1 MQEERSFKMNKNIL
15 KFVKIFQ
22 YVLSTFIL
30 FISSNSLL
38 ANENA
43 NFKQVEAT
51 GRAVLIAGDL
61 ETSRKR
67 ALEDAL
73 YIAAL
78 KGGADINGFSAITS
92 NTVINDQSIVKATN
106 RVLDFKILSEN
117 QSKEFL
123 SIKISAVVGGKL
135 SKKNCKNRPIN
146 ITLFRGSYNVESSV
160 PSKLARYTPIWYGQ
174 VYDVISK
181 LPNIKAINHKNKS
194 LKQIIKSNVNSS
206 FDYNALTNGLPIIQA
221 GDYSLV
227 PELLLTENNKQNS
240 FSNYLLRVSFKIFK
254 GPEIKLITTKTF
266 DLPIEYQY
274 KSKFQF
280 INNISTSDIQLV
292 DQNVHHHMLLAA
304 TKFLQDLNCR
314 PLEGKLTVNE
324 GSLVVDLGRKQG
336 LKQKQIGLVKGINI
350 QNSML
355 NNSSVIVHTNKIY
368 DNYSILLP
376 LNDNVKLSNLDNMIV
391 EFVE

>member
-1 MQEERSFKMNKNIL
+1 MNKNIL
-15 KFVKIFQ
+15 KFIKIFQ
-22 YVLSTFIL
+22 YVLSTGIL
-30 FISSNSLL
+30 IIYSNFLL
-38 ANENA
+38 ANDNA

-106 RVLDFKILSEN
+106 RVLDFKILSEK

-160 PSKLARYTPIWYGQ
+160 PSKLARYTPMWYGQ
-174 VYDVISK
+174 IYDVISK
-181 LPNIKAINHKNKS
+181 LPNVKAINHKNKS
-194 LKQIIKSNVNSS
+194 LKQIIKSKVNSS

-227 PELLLTENNKQNS
+227 PELLLTENNNQNS
-240 FSNYLLRVSFKIFK
+240 FSNYLLKVSFKIFK
-254 GPEIKLITTKTF
+254 GPGIKLMTTKTY

>member
-1 MQEERSFKMNKNIL
+1 MNKNIL
-15 KFVKIFQ
+15 KFIKIFQ
-22 YVLSTFIL
+22 YVLSTGIL
-30 FISSNSLL
+30 IVFSNSLL
-38 ANENA
+38 ATDNA
-43 NFKQVEAT
+43 NFQQVEAT
-51 GRAVLIAGDL
+51 GRAVLIAGDIK
-61 ETSRKR
+61 TSRKR

-106 RVLDFKILSEN
+106 RVLDFKILSEK

-146 ITLFRGSYNVESSV
+146 ITLFRGSYKVESSV
-160 PSKLARYTPIWYGQ
+160 PSKLARYTPMWYGQ

-181 LPNIKAINHKNKS
+181 LPNVKAINHKNKS
-194 LKQIIKSNVNSS
+194 LKQIIKSKVNSS

-227 PELLLTENNKQNS
+227 PELLLTENNNQNS
-240 FSNYLLRVSFKIFK
+240 FSNYLLKVSFKIFK
-254 GPEIKLITTKTF
+254 GPGIKLMTTKTY

>member
-1 MQEERSFKMNKNIL
+1 MNKNIL
-15 KFVKIFQ
+15 KIIKFFQ
-22 YVLSTFIL
+22 YILSTCIL
-30 FISSNSLL
+30 IVFSNSLL
-38 ANENA
+38 ANDNA

-51 GRAVLIAGDL
+51 GRAVLIAGDI

-78 KGGADINGFSAITS
+78 RGGADIHGFSAISS
-92 NTVINDQSIVKATN
+92 NTIINDQSIVKATN
-106 RVLDFKILSEN
+106 RVLDFKILSEK
-117 QSKEFL
+117 QSKEFI
-123 SIKISAVVGGKL
+123 SIKISAVIGGKL
-135 SKKNCKNRPIN
+135 SEKNCKNRPIN
-146 ITLFRGSYNVESSV
+146 ITLFKGSYNIESSV
-160 PSKLARYTPIWYGQ
+160 PSKLARYTPMWYGQ
-174 VYDVISK
+174 IYDVISK
-181 LPNIKAINHKNKS
+181 LPNVKAINHKNKS
-194 LKQIIKSNVNSS
+194 LKQIIKSKVNSS

-227 PELLLTENNKQNS
+227 PELSLTENNKQNS
-240 FSNYLLRVSFKIFK
+240 FSNYLLKVSFKIFK
-254 GPEIKLITTKTF
+254 GPEIKLMTTKTY
-266 DLPIEYQY
+266 DILIEYQY

-314 PLEGKLTVNE
+314 PLEGKLTIND
-324 GSLVVDLGRKQG
+324 GNLLVDLGKKQG

-350 QNSML
+350 KNSML

-376 LNDNVKLSNLDNMIV
+376 LNDNVKLSNLDNLIV

>member
-1 MQEERSFKMNKNIL
+1 MINRTGNIIKL
-15 KFVKIFQ
+15 IKYI
-22 YVLSTFIL
+22 LSISILIL
-30 FISSNSLL
+30 FNSSLL
-38 ANENA
+38 ADDNT
-43 NFKQVEAT
+43 NFRQVEAT
-51 GRAVLIAGDL
+51 GRAVLNSGDI

-78 KGGADINGFSAITS
+78 KGGADINGFSAINS

-106 RVLDFKILSEN
+106 RVLDFKILSEK
-117 QSKEFL
+117 QSKEFI
-123 SIKISAVVGGKL
+123 SVKINAVVGGKL
-135 SKKNCKNRPIN
+135 SKNNCKQRPIN
-146 ITLFRGSYNVESSV
+146 ITLFRGSYKVESNV
-160 PSKLARYTPIWYGQ
+160 PSKLARYTPIWYSRIYE
-174 VYDVISK
+174 VVSM
-181 LPNIKAINHKNKS
+181 LPNVKVLNHKSKS
-194 LKQIIKSNVNSS
+194 LEEIIKSKSNPS

-221 GDYSLV
+221 GDYSLI

-240 FSNYLLRVSFKIFK
+240 ISNYLLKISFKIFK
-254 GPEIKLITTKTF
+254 GPEIKLIATKTYN
-266 DLPIEYQY
+266 LPIEYQY

-280 INNISTSDIQLV
+280 INNISTADIQLV
-292 DQNVHHHMLLAA
+292 DQNVHNHMLFAT

-314 PLEGKLTVNE
+314 PLEGKLMVKE
-324 GSLVVDLGRKQG
+324 GSLVVDLGRNQG

-350 QNSML
+350 KNSML

-368 DNYSILLP
+368 DNYSMLLP

>member
-1 MQEERSFKMNKNIL
+1 MNKNIL
-15 KFVKIFQ
+15 KIIKFFQ
-22 YVLSTFIL
+22 YVLSTSIL
-30 FISSNSLL
+30 IVFSNSLL
-38 ANENA
+38 ANNNA

-51 GRAVLIAGDL
+51 GRAVLIEGDI

-78 KGGADINGFSAITS
+78 RGGADINGFSAITS
-92 NTVINDQSIVKATN
+92 NTIINDQSIVKATN
-106 RVLDFKILSEN
+106 RVLDFKVLSEN
-117 QSKEFL
+117 QNKEFL
-123 SIKISAVVGGKL
+123 TIKISAVVGGKL

-146 ITLFRGSYNVESSV
+146 ITLFRGSYNIESSV

-181 LPNIKAINHKNKS
+181 LPNVKAINHKNKS
-194 LKQIIKSNVNSS
+194 LKQIIKSKVNSS
-206 FDYNALTNGLPIIQA
+206 FDYNALTNGLPVIQA

-227 PELLLTENNKQNS
+227 PELLLIENNKQNS
-240 FSNYLLRVSFKIFK
+240 FSNYLLKVSFKIFK
-254 GPEIKLITTKTF
+254 GPGIKLMTTKTY

-292 DQNVHHHMLLAA
+292 DQNVHDHMLLAA

-324 GSLVVDLGRKQG
+324 GNLVVDLGRKQG

-376 LNDNVKLSNLDNMIV
+376 LNDNVKLSNLDSMIV

>member
-1 MQEERSFKMNKNIL
+1 MNKNIL
-15 KFVKIFQ
+15 KFIKIFQ
-22 YVLSTFIL
+22 YVLSTGIL
-30 FISSNSLL
+30 IVFSNSLL
-38 ANENA
+38 ATDNA

-51 GRAVLIAGDL
+51 GRAVLIAGDI

-106 RVLDFKILSEN
+106 RVLDFKILSEK

-123 SIKISAVVGGKL
+123 SINISAVVGGKL

-160 PSKLARYTPIWYGQ
+160 PSKLARYTPMWYGQ

-181 LPNIKAINHKNKS
+181 LPNVKAINHKNKS
-194 LKQIIKSNVNSS
+194 LKQIIKSKVNSS

-240 FSNYLLRVSFKIFK
+240 FSNYLLKVSFKIFK
-254 GPEIKLITTKTF
+254 GPGIKLMTAKTY

-391 EFVE
+391 EFME

>member
-1 MQEERSFKMNKNIL
+1 MNKNIL
-15 KFVKIFQ
+15 KFIKIFQ
-22 YVLSTFIL
+22 YVLSTSIL
-30 FISSNSLL
+30 IIFSNSLL
-38 ANENA
+38 ANDNA

-51 GRAVLIAGDL
+51 GRAVLIAGDI

-106 RVLDFKILSEN
+106 RVLDFKILSEK

-181 LPNIKAINHKNKS
+181 LPNVKAINHKNKS

-240 FSNYLLRVSFKIFK
+240 FSNYLLKVSFKIFK
-254 GPEIKLITTKTF
+254 GPEIKLMTTKTY

>member
-1 MQEERSFKMNKNIL
+1 MSKNIL
-15 KFVKIFQ
+15 KFIKIFQ
-22 YVLSTFIL
+22 YVLSTGIL
-30 FISSNSLL
+30 IVFSNSLL
-38 ANENA
+38 ANDNA

-51 GRAVLIAGDL
+51 GRAVLIAGDI

-106 RVLDFKILSEN
+106 RVLDFKILSEK

-146 ITLFRGSYNVESSV
+146 ITLFRGSYKVESSV
-160 PSKLARYTPIWYGQ
+160 PSKLARYTPMWYGQ

-181 LPNIKAINHKNKS
+181 LPNVKAINHKNKS
-194 LKQIIKSNVNSS
+194 LKQIIKSKVNSS

-221 GDYSLV
+221 CDYSLV
-227 PELLLTENNKQNS
+227 PELLLTENNNQNS
-240 FSNYLLRVSFKIFK
+240 FSNYLLKVSFKIFK
-254 GPEIKLITTKTF
+254 GPGIKLMTTKTY

>member
-1 MQEERSFKMNKNIL
+1 MNKNIL
-15 KFVKIFQ
+15 KFIKIFQ
-22 YVLSTFIL
+22 YVLSTGIL
-30 FISSNSLL
+30 IVFSNSLL
-38 ANENA
+38 ATDNA

-51 GRAVLIAGDL
+51 GRAVLIAGDI

-106 RVLDFKILSEN
+106 RVLDFKILSEK

-160 PSKLARYTPIWYGQ
+160 PSKLARYTPMWYGQ
-174 VYDVISK
+174 IYDVISK
-181 LPNIKAINHKNKS
+181 LPNVKAINHKNKS

-240 FSNYLLRVSFKIFK
+240 FSNYLLKVSFKIFK
-254 GPEIKLITTKTF
+254 GPGIKLMTTKTY

>member
-1 MQEERSFKMNKNIL
+1 MNKNIL
-15 KFVKIFQ
+15 KFIKIFQ
-22 YVLSTFIL
+22 YVLSTGIL
-30 FISSNSLL
+30 IVFSNSLL
-38 ANENA
+38 ANDNA
-43 NFKQVEAT
+43 NFKKVEAT
-51 GRAVLIAGDL
+51 GRAVLIAGDI

-106 RVLDFKILSEN
+106 RVLDFKILSEK

-160 PSKLARYTPIWYGQ
+160 PSKLARYTPMWYGQ
-174 VYDVISK
+174 IYDVISK
-181 LPNIKAINHKNKS
+181 LPNVKAINHKNKS

-227 PELLLTENNKQNS
+227 PELLLTENNNQNS
-240 FSNYLLRVSFKIFK
+240 FSNYLLKVSFKIFK
-254 GPEIKLITTKTF
+254 GPGIKLMTTKTY

-314 PLEGKLTVNE
+314 PLEGKLTVND
-324 GSLVVDLGRKQG
+324 GNLVVDLGRKQG

>member
-1 MQEERSFKMNKNIL
+1 MNKNIL
-15 KFVKIFQ
+15 KFKKIFQ
-22 YVLSTFIL
+22 YVLSTGIL
-30 FISSNSLL
+30 IVFSNSLL
-38 ANENA
+38 ATDNA

-51 GRAVLIAGDL
+51 GRAVLIAGDI

-106 RVLDFKILSEN
+106 RVLDFKILSEK

-160 PSKLARYTPIWYGQ
+160 PSKLARYTPMWYGQ
-174 VYDVISK
+174 IYDVISK
-181 LPNIKAINHKNKS
+181 LPNVKAINHKNKS
-194 LKQIIKSNVNSS
+194 LKQIIKSKVNSS

-240 FSNYLLRVSFKIFK
+240 FSNYLLKVSFKIFK
-254 GPEIKLITTKTF
+254 GPGIKLMTTKTY

>member
-1 MQEERSFKMNKNIL
+1 MNKNIL
-15 KFVKIFQ
+15 KILIFFQ
-22 YVLSTFIL
+22 YIVSTCILIL
-30 FISSNSLL
+30 FSNSLF
-38 ANENA
+38 ANDNA

-51 GRAVLIAGDL
+51 GRAVLIADDI

-78 KGGADINGFSAITS
+78 RGGADINGFSAITS
-92 NTVINDQSIVKATN
+92 NTIINDQSIVKATN
-106 RVLDFKILSEN
+106 RVLDFKILSER

-123 SIKISAVVGGKL
+123 NIKISAVVGGKL

-146 ITLFRGSYNVESSV
+146 ITLFKGSYNIESSV
-160 PSKLARYTPIWYGQ
+160 PSKLARYTPMWYGQ
-174 VYDVISK
+174 IYEVISK
-181 LPNIKAINHKNKS
+181 LPNVKAINHKNKS
-194 LKQIIKSNVNSS
+194 LEQIIKSKVNSS

-227 PELLLTENNKQNS
+227 PELFLTENNKQNS

-254 GPEIKLITTKTF
+254 GPGIKLMVTKTY

-292 DQNVHHHMLLAA
+292 DQNVHDHMLLAA
-304 TKFLQDLNCR
+304 TNFLQDLNCR
-314 PLEGKLTVNE
+314 PLEGKLTVKE
-324 GSLVVDLGRKQG
+324 GDLVVDLGRKQG
-336 LKQKQIGLVKGINI
+336 LKHKQIGLVKGINI

>member
-1 MQEERSFKMNKNIL
+1 MNKNIL
-15 KFVKIFQ
+15 KFIKIFQ
-22 YVLSTFIL
+22 YVLSTGIL
-30 FISSNSLL
+30 IVFSNSLL
-38 ANENA
+38 ATDNA

-51 GRAVLIAGDL
+51 GRAVLIAGDI

-106 RVLDFKILSEN
+106 RVLDFKILSEK

-181 LPNIKAINHKNKS
+181 LPNVKAINHKNKS

-227 PELLLTENNKQNS
+227 PELLLTENNNQNS
-240 FSNYLLRVSFKIFK
+240 FSNYLLKVSFKIFK
-254 GPEIKLITTKTF
+254 GPGIKLMTTKTY

>member
-1 MQEERSFKMNKNIL
+1 MNKNIL
-15 KFVKIFQ
+15 KIIKFFQ
-22 YVLSTFIL
+22 YILSIGIL
-30 FISSNSLL
+30 IVFSNSLL
-38 ANENA
+38 ANDNA
-43 NFKQVEAT
+43 NFKQVEST
-51 GRAVLIAGDL
+51 GRAVLIAGDI

-106 RVLDFKILSEN
+106 KVLDFKILSEKQN
-117 QSKEFL
+117 KEFIN
-123 SIKISAVVGGKL
+123 IKISAVVGRKL
-135 SKKNCKNRPIN
+135 SKKKCKNRPIN
-146 ITLFRGSYNVESSV
+146 ITLFRGSYNIESSV
-160 PSKLARYTPIWYGQ
+160 PSKLARYTPMWYGQ
-174 VYDVISK
+174 IYDVISN
-181 LPNIKAINHKNKS
+181 LPNVKATNHKNKS
-194 LKQIIKSNVNSS
+194 LEKIIKSKLNSS
-206 FDYNALTNGLPIIQA
+206 FNYNALTNGLPIIQA

-227 PELLLTENNKQNS
+227 PELLLTENNSQNS

-254 GPEIKLITTKTF
+254 GPEIKLMTTETY

-304 TKFLQDLNCR
+304 SKFLQDLHCR
-314 PLEGKLTVNE
+314 PLEGKLSVNE
-324 GSLVVDLGRKQG
+324 GNLVVDLGKNQG

>member
-1 MQEERSFKMNKNIL
+1 MNKNIS
-15 KFVKIFQ
+15 KFIKIFQ
-22 YVLSTFIL
+22 YVLSTGIL
-30 FISSNSLL
+30 IVFTNSLL
-38 ANENA
+38 ANDNA
-43 NFKQVEAT
+43 NFKQVEST
-51 GRAVLIAGDL
+51 GRAVLIAGDI

-106 RVLDFKILSEN
+106 RVLDFNILSEK

-135 SKKNCKNRPIN
+135 STKNCKNRPIN

-160 PSKLARYTPIWYGQ
+160 PSKLARYTPMWYGQ
-174 VYDVISK
+174 IYDVISK
-181 LPNIKAINHKNKS
+181 LPNVKAINHKNKS
-194 LKQIIKSNVNSS
+194 LKQIIKSKVNSS

-227 PELLLTENNKQNS
+227 PELLLTENNNQNS
-240 FSNYLLRVSFKIFK
+240 FSNYLLKVSFKIFK
-254 GPEIKLITTKTF
+254 GPGIKLMTTKTY

-324 GSLVVDLGRKQG
+324 DSLVVDLGRKQG

-368 DNYSILLP
+368 DNYSVLLP

>member
-1 MQEERSFKMNKNIL
+1 MNKNIL
-15 KFVKIFQ
+15 KFIKIFQ
-22 YVLSTFIL
+22 YVLLTGIL
-30 FISSNSLL
+30 IVFSNSLL
-38 ANENA
+38 ATDNA

-51 GRAVLIAGDL
+51 GRAVLIAGDI

-106 RVLDFKILSEN
+106 RVLDFKILSEK

-160 PSKLARYTPIWYGQ
+160 PSKLARYTPMWYGQ
-174 VYDVISK
+174 IYDVISK
-181 LPNIKAINHKNKS
+181 LPNVKAINHKNKS
-194 LKQIIKSNVNSS
+194 LKQIIKSKVNSS

-227 PELLLTENNKQNS
+227 PELLLTENNNQNS
-240 FSNYLLRVSFKIFK
+240 FSNYLLKVSFKIFK
-254 GPEIKLITTKTF
+254 GPGIKLMTTKTY

>member
-1 MQEERSFKMNKNIL
+1 MNKNIL
-15 KFVKIFQ
+15 KFIKIFQ
-22 YVLSTFIL
+22 YVLSTSIL
-30 FISSNSLL
+30 IIFSNSLL
-38 ANENA
+38 ANDNA

-51 GRAVLIAGDL
+51 GRAVLIAGDI

-106 RVLDFKILSEN
+106 RVLDFKILSEK

-160 PSKLARYTPIWYGQ
+160 PSKLARYTPMWYGQ
-174 VYDVISK
+174 IYDVISK
-181 LPNIKAINHKNKS
+181 LPNVKAINHKNKS

-227 PELLLTENNKQNS
+227 PELLLTENNNQNS
-240 FSNYLLRVSFKIFK
+240 FSNYLLKVSFKIFK
-254 GPEIKLITTKTF
+254 GPGIKLMTTKTY

-314 PLEGKLTVNE
+314 PLEGKLTVND
-324 GSLVVDLGRKQG
+324 GNLVVDLGRKQG

>member
-1 MQEERSFKMNKNIL
+1 MNKNIL
-15 KFVKIFQ
+15 KFIKIFQ
-22 YVLSTFIL
+22 YVLSTGIL
-30 FISSNSLL
+30 IIYSNFLL
-38 ANENA
+38 ANDNA

-106 RVLDFKILSEN
+106 KVLDFKILSEK

-160 PSKLARYTPIWYGQ
+160 PSKLARYTPMWYGQ

-181 LPNIKAINHKNKS
+181 LPNVKAINHKNKS
-194 LKQIIKSNVNSS
+194 LKQIIKSKVNSS

-227 PELLLTENNKQNS
+227 PELLLTENNNQNS
-240 FSNYLLRVSFKIFK
+240 FSNYLLKVSFKIFK
-254 GPEIKLITTKTF
+254 GPGIKLMTTKTY

>member
-1 MQEERSFKMNKNIL
+1 MKKNIL
-15 KFVKIFQ
+15 KFMKFFQ
-22 YVLSTFIL
+22 YILSTGIFII
-30 FISSNSLL
+30 FSNSLL
-38 ANENA
+38 ANDNA

-51 GRAVLIAGDL
+51 GRAVLITGDI

-78 KGGADINGFSAITS
+78 RGGADINGFSAITS
-92 NTVINDQSIVKATN
+92 NTIINDQSIVKATN
-106 RVLDFKILSEN
+106 RVLDFKILSEK

-123 SIKISAVVGGKL
+123 TIKISAVVGGEL
-135 SKKNCKNRPIN
+135 SEKNCKNRPIN
-146 ITLFRGSYNVESSV
+146 ITLFRGSYNIESNV
-160 PSKLARYTPIWYGQ
+160 PSKLARYAPIWYGQ
-174 VYDVISK
+174 IYYVISK
-181 LPNIKAINHKNKS
+181 LPNVKAINHKNKS
-194 LKQIIKSNVNSS
+194 LKQIIKSKVNSS

-227 PELLLTENNKQNS
+227 PELFLTENNKHNS
-240 FSNYLLRVSFKIFK
+240 FSNYLLKVSFKIFK
-254 GPEIKLITTKTF
+254 GSEIKLMTTKTY

-292 DQNVHHHMLLAA
+292 DQNVQDHMLLAA

-314 PLEGKLTVNE
+314 PLEGKLSVNE
-324 GSLVVDLGRKQG
+324 GNLVVDLGSKQG

-355 NNSSVIVHTNKIY
+355 NNSSVILHTNKIY
-368 DNYSILLP
+368 DNYSTLLP

>member
-1 MQEERSFKMNKNIL
+1 MNKNIL
-15 KFVKIFQ
+15 KFIKIFQ
-22 YVLSTFIL
+22 YVLSTGIL
-30 FISSNSLL
+30 IVFSNSLL
-38 ANENA
+38 ATDNA
-43 NFKQVEAT
+43 NFQQVEAT
-51 GRAVLIAGDL
+51 GRAVLIAGDI

-106 RVLDFKILSEN
+106 RVLDFKILSEK

-160 PSKLARYTPIWYGQ
+160 PSKLARYTPMWYGQ

-181 LPNIKAINHKNKS
+181 LPNVKAINHKNKS
-194 LKQIIKSNVNSS
+194 LKQIIKSKVNSS

-227 PELLLTENNKQNS
+227 PELLLTENNNQNS
-240 FSNYLLRVSFKIFK
+240 FSNYLLKVSFKIFK
-254 GPEIKLITTKTF
+254 GPGIKLMTTKTY

>member
-1 MQEERSFKMNKNIL
+1 MKKNIL
-15 KFVKIFQ
+15 KIMKFFQ
-22 YVLSTFIL
+22 YILSTGIFII
-30 FISSNSLL
+30 FSNSLL
-38 ANENA
+38 ANDNA

-106 RVLDFKILSEN
+106 KVLDFKILSEK

-160 PSKLARYTPIWYGQ
+160 PSKLARYTPMWYGQ

-181 LPNIKAINHKNKS
+181 LPNVKAINHKNKS
-194 LKQIIKSNVNSS
+194 LKQIIKSKVNSS

-227 PELLLTENNKQNS
+227 PELLLTENNNQNS
-240 FSNYLLRVSFKIFK
+240 FSNYLLKVSFKIFK
-254 GPEIKLITTKTF
+254 GPGIKLMTTKTY

>member
-1 MQEERSFKMNKNIL
+1 MNKNIL
-15 KFVKIFQ
+15 KFIKIFQ
-22 YVLSTFIL
+22 YVLSTGIL
-30 FISSNSLL
+30 IIYSNFLL
-38 ANENA
+38 ANDKA

-61 ETSRKR
+61 VTSRKR

-106 RVLDFKILSEN
+106 RVLDFKILSEE

-160 PSKLARYTPIWYGQ
+160 PSKLARYTPMWYGQ
-174 VYDVISK
+174 IYDVISK
-181 LPNIKAINHKNKS
+181 LPNVKAINHKNKS

-227 PELLLTENNKQNS
+227 PELLLTENNNQNS
-240 FSNYLLRVSFKIFK
+240 FSNYLLKVSFKIFK
-254 GPEIKLITTKTF
+254 GPGIKLMTTKTY

>member
-1 MQEERSFKMNKNIL
+1 MNKNIL
-15 KFVKIFQ
+15 KFIKIFQ
-22 YVLSTFIL
+22 YILSTFIL
-30 FISSNSLL
+30 IVLSNSLL
-38 ANENA
+38 ANDNA

-51 GRAVLIAGDL
+51 GRAVLIAGDI

-73 YIAAL
+73 YISAL

-106 RVLDFKILSEN
+106 RVLDFKILSEK

-135 SKKNCKNRPIN
+135 SKKKCKNRPIN

-160 PSKLARYTPIWYGQ
+160 PSKLARYTPMWYGQ
-174 VYDVISK
+174 IYDVISK
-181 LPNIKAINHKNKS
+181 LPNVKAINHKNKS

-227 PELLLTENNKQNS
+227 PELLLTENNNQNS
-240 FSNYLLRVSFKIFK
+240 FSNYLLKVSFKIFK
-254 GPEIKLITTKTF
+254 GPGIKLMTTKTY

>member
-1 MQEERSFKMNKNIL
+1 MQEERNLEMNKNIL
-15 KFVKIFQ
+15 KFIKIFQ
-22 YVLSTFIL
+22 YVLSTSIL
-30 FISSNSLL
+30 IIFSNSLL
-38 ANENA
+38 ADNNA

-51 GRAVLIAGDL
+51 GRAVLIAGDI

-78 KGGADINGFSAITS
+78 RGGADINGFSAITS
-92 NTVINDQSIVKATN
+92 NTIINDQSIVKATN
-106 RVLDFKILSEN
+106 RVLDFKILSEK

-181 LPNIKAINHKNKS
+181 LPNVKAINHKNKS

-227 PELLLTENNKQNS
+227 PELLLTENNNQNS
-240 FSNYLLRVSFKIFK
+240 FSNYLLKVSFKIFK
-254 GPEIKLITTKTF
+254 GPGIKLITTKTY

-314 PLEGKLTVNE
+314 PLEGKLTVND
-324 GSLVVDLGRKQG
+324 GNLVVDLGRKQG
-336 LKQKQIGLVKGINI
+336 LKQKQIGLVKGLNI

-355 NNSSVIVHTNKIY
+355 NNSSVIVHNNKIY

-376 LNDNVKLSNLDNMIV
+376 LNDNIKLSNLDNMIV

>member
-1 MQEERSFKMNKNIL
+1 MNKNIL
-15 KFVKIFQ
+15 KFIKIFQ
-22 YVLSTFIL
+22 YVLSTGIL
-30 FISSNSLL
+30 IVFSNSLL
-38 ANENA
+38 ATDNA

-51 GRAVLIAGDL
+51 GRAVLIAGDI

-106 RVLDFKILSEN
+106 RVLDFKILSEK

-135 SKKNCKNRPIN
+135 SKKNCKNRPMN

-160 PSKLARYTPIWYGQ
+160 PSKLARYTPMWYGQ

-181 LPNIKAINHKNKS
+181 LPNVKAINHKNKS

-227 PELLLTENNKQNS
+227 PELLLTENNNQNS
-240 FSNYLLRVSFKIFK
+240 FSNYLLKVSFKIFK
-254 GPEIKLITTKTF
+254 GPGIKLMTTKTY

>member
-1 MQEERSFKMNKNIL
+1 MNKNIL
-15 KFVKIFQ
+15 KIIKFFQ
-22 YVLSTFIL
+22 YILSIGIL
-30 FISSNSLL
+30 IVFSNSLL
-38 ANENA
+38 ATDNA

-51 GRAVLIAGDL
+51 GRAVLIAGDI

-106 RVLDFKILSEN
+106 RVLDFKILSEK

-160 PSKLARYTPIWYGQ
+160 PSKLARYTPMWYGQ
-174 VYDVISK
+174 IYDVISK
-181 LPNIKAINHKNKS
+181 LPNVKAINHKNKS
-194 LKQIIKSNVNSS
+194 LKQIIKSKVNSS

-227 PELLLTENNKQNS
+227 PELLLTENNNQNS
-240 FSNYLLRVSFKIFK
+240 FSNYLLKVSFKIYK
-254 GPEIKLITTKTF
+254 GPGIKLMTTKTY

-314 PLEGKLTVNE
+314 PLEGKLTVND
-324 GSLVVDLGRKQG
+324 GILVVDLGRKQG

>member
-1 MQEERSFKMNKNIL
+1 MNKNIL
-15 KFVKIFQ
+15 KFIKIFQ
-22 YVLSTFIL
+22 YVLSTGIL
-30 FISSNSLL
+30 IVFSNSLL
-38 ANENA
+38 ATDNA

-51 GRAVLIAGDL
+51 GRAVLIAGDI

-106 RVLDFKILSEN
+106 RVLDFKILSEK

-160 PSKLARYTPIWYGQ
+160 PSKLARYTPMWYGQ
-174 VYDVISK
+174 IYDVISK
-181 LPNIKAINHKNKS
+181 LPNVKAINHKNKS

-227 PELLLTENNKQNS
+227 PELLLTENNNQNS
-240 FSNYLLRVSFKIFK
+240 FSNYLLKVSFKIFK
-254 GPEIKLITTKTF
+254 GPGIKLMTTKTY

>member
-1 MQEERSFKMNKNIL
+1 MNKNIL
-15 KFVKIFQ
+15 KFIKIFQ
-22 YVLSTFIL
+22 YVLSTGIL
-30 FISSNSLL
+30 IVFSNSLL
-38 ANENA
+38 ATDNA
-43 NFKQVEAT
+43 NFRQVEAT
-51 GRAVLIAGDL
+51 GRAVLIAGDI

-106 RVLDFKILSEN
+106 RVLDFKILSEK

-160 PSKLARYTPIWYGQ
+160 PSKLARYTPMWYGQ
-174 VYDVISK
+174 IYDVISK
-181 LPNIKAINHKNKS
+181 LPNVKAINHKNKS
-194 LKQIIKSNVNSS
+194 LKQIIKSKVNSS

-227 PELLLTENNKQNS
+227 PELLLTENNNQNS
-240 FSNYLLRVSFKIFK
+240 FSNYLLKVSFKIFK
-254 GPEIKLITTKTF
+254 GPGIKLMTTKTY

>member
-1 MQEERSFKMNKNIL
+1 MNKNIL
-15 KFVKIFQ
+15 KFIKIFQ
-22 YVLSTFIL
+22 YVLSTSIL
-30 FISSNSLL
+30 IIFSNSLL
-38 ANENA
+38 ADNNA

-51 GRAVLIAGDL
+51 GRAVLIADDI

-106 RVLDFKILSEN
+106 RVLDFKILSEK

-160 PSKLARYTPIWYGQ
+160 PSKLARYTPMWYGQ
-174 VYDVISK
+174 IYDVISK
-181 LPNIKAINHKNKS
+181 LPNVKAINHKNKS
-194 LKQIIKSNVNSS
+194 LKQIIKSKVNSS

-227 PELLLTENNKQNS
+227 PELLLTENNNQNS
-240 FSNYLLRVSFKIFK
+240 FSNYLLKVSFKIFK
-254 GPEIKLITTKTF
+254 GPGIKLMTTKTY

>member
-1 MQEERSFKMNKNIL
+1 MNKNIL
-15 KFVKIFQ
+15 KFIKIFQ
-22 YVLSTFIL
+22 YVLSTGIL
-30 FISSNSLL
+30 IIYSNFLL
-38 ANENA
+38 ANDNA

-106 RVLDFKILSEN
+106 RVLDFKILSEK

-160 PSKLARYTPIWYGQ
+160 PSKLARYTPMWYGQ
-174 VYDVISK
+174 IYDVISK
-181 LPNIKAINHKNKS
+181 LPNVKAINHKNKS
-194 LKQIIKSNVNSS
+194 LKQIIKSKVNSS

-227 PELLLTENNKQNS
+227 PELLLTENNNQNS
-240 FSNYLLRVSFKIFK
+240 FSNYLLKVSFKIFK
-254 GPEIKLITTKTF
+254 GPGIKLMTTKTY

-314 PLEGKLTVNE
+314 PLEGKLTVND
-324 GSLVVDLGRKQG
+324 GNLVVDLGRKQG

>member
-1 MQEERSFKMNKNIL
+1 MNKNIL
-15 KFVKIFQ
+15 KFIKIFQ
-22 YVLSTFIL
+22 YVLSTGIL
-30 FISSNSLL
+30 IIYSNFLL
-38 ANENA
+38 ANDNA

-106 RVLDFKILSEN
+106 KVLDFKILSEK

-160 PSKLARYTPIWYGQ
+160 PSKLARYTPMWYGQ
-174 VYDVISK
+174 IYDVISK
-181 LPNIKAINHKNKS
+181 LPNVKAINHKNKS

-240 FSNYLLRVSFKIFK
+240 FSNYLLKVSFKIFK
-254 GPEIKLITTKTF
+254 GPGIKLMTTKTY

>member
-1 MQEERSFKMNKNIL
+1 MNKNIL
-15 KFVKIFQ
+15 KIIKFFQ
-22 YVLSTFIL
+22 YLLLTNILIVL
-30 FISSNSLL
+30 SNSLL
-38 ANENA
+38 ANDNS

-51 GRAVLIAGDL
+51 GRAVLIAVDI

-106 RVLDFKILSEN
+106 RVLDFKILSEK
-117 QSKEFL
+117 QSKEFI

-135 SKKNCKNRPIN
+135 TKKECKNRPVN
-146 ITLFRGSYNVESSV
+146 ITLFRGSYNVDSSV
-160 PSKLARYTPIWYGQ
+160 PSKLARYTPMWYGQ

-181 LPNIKAINHKNKS
+181 LPNVKVINHKNKS
-194 LKQIIKSNVNSS
+194 LKQIIKSKVNSS

-227 PELLLTENNKQNS
+227 PELLLTENNNQNS
-240 FSNYLLRVSFKIFK
+240 FSNYLLKVSFKIFK
-254 GPEIKLITTKTF
+254 GPGIKLMTTKTYN
-266 DLPIEYQY
+266 LPIEYQY

-280 INNISTSDIQLV
+280 IKNISTSDIQLV

-304 TKFLQDLNCR
+304 TEFLQDLNCR

>member
-1 MQEERSFKMNKNIL
+1 MNKNIL
-15 KFVKIFQ
+15 KFIKIFQ
-22 YVLSTFIL
+22 YVISTSIL
-30 FISSNSLL
+30 IIFSNSLL
-38 ANENA
+38 ANDNA

-51 GRAVLIAGDL
+51 GRAVLIAGDI

-106 RVLDFKILSEN
+106 RVLDFKILSEK

-160 PSKLARYTPIWYGQ
+160 PSKLARYTPMWYGQ
-174 VYDVISK
+174 IYDVISK
-181 LPNIKAINHKNKS
+181 LPNVKAINHKNKS

-254 GPEIKLITTKTF
+254 GPEIKLMTTKTY

>member
-1 MQEERSFKMNKNIL
+1 MNKNIL
-15 KFVKIFQ
+15 KFIKIFQ
-22 YVLSTFIL
+22 YVLSTGIL
-30 FISSNSLL
+30 IVFSNSLL
-38 ANENA
+38 ATDNA
-43 NFKQVEAT
+43 NFQQVEAT
-51 GRAVLIAGDL
+51 GRAVLIAGDI

-106 RVLDFKILSEN
+106 RVLDFKILSEK

-160 PSKLARYTPIWYGQ
+160 PSKLARYTPMWYGQ
-174 VYDVISK
+174 IYDVISK
-181 LPNIKAINHKNKS
+181 LPNVKAINHKNKS
-194 LKQIIKSNVNSS
+194 LKQIIKSKVNSS

-227 PELLLTENNKQNS
+227 PELLLTENNNQNS
-240 FSNYLLRVSFKIFK
+240 FSNYLLKVSFKIFK
-254 GPEIKLITTKTF
+254 GPGIKLMTTKTY

-304 TKFLQDLNCR
+304 TEFLQDLNCR

>member
-1 MQEERSFKMNKNIL
+1 MNKNIL
-15 KFVKIFQ
+15 KIIKFFQ
-22 YVLSTFIL
+22 YVLSTSIL
-30 FISSNSLL
+30 IVFSNSLL
-38 ANENA
+38 ANGNA

-51 GRAVLIAGDL
+51 GRAVLIEGDI

-78 KGGADINGFSAITS
+78 RGGADINGFSAITS
-92 NTVINDQSIVKATN
+92 NTIINDQSIVKATN

-117 QSKEFL
+117 QNKEFL
-123 SIKISAVVGGKL
+123 TIKISAVVGGKF

-146 ITLFRGSYNVESSV
+146 ITLFRGSYNIESSV
-160 PSKLARYTPIWYGQ
+160 PSKLARYTPMWYGQ

-181 LPNIKAINHKNKS
+181 LPNVKAINHKNKS
-194 LKQIIKSNVNSS
+194 LKQIIKSKVNSS

-240 FSNYLLRVSFKIFK
+240 FSNYLLKVSFKIFK
-254 GPEIKLITTKTF
+254 GPGIKLMTTKTY

-292 DQNVHHHMLLAA
+292 DQNVHDHMLLAA

-324 GSLVVDLGRKQG
+324 GNLVVDLGRKQG

-376 LNDNVKLSNLDNMIV
+376 LNDNVKLSNLDSMIV

>member
-1 MQEERSFKMNKNIL
+1 MNKNIL
-15 KFVKIFQ
+15 KFIKIFQ
-22 YVLSTFIL
+22 YVLSTGIL
-30 FISSNSLL
+30 IVFSNSLL
-38 ANENA
+38 ANDNA
-43 NFKQVEAT
+43 NFQQVEAT
-51 GRAVLIAGDL
+51 GRAVLIAGDI

-106 RVLDFKILSEN
+106 RVLDFKILSEK

-160 PSKLARYTPIWYGQ
+160 PSKLARYTPMWYGQ
-174 VYDVISK
+174 IYDVISK
-181 LPNIKAINHKNKS
+181 LPNVKAINHKNKS

-227 PELLLTENNKQNS
+227 PELLLTENNNQNS
-240 FSNYLLRVSFKIFK
+240 FSNYLLKVSFKIFK
-254 GPEIKLITTKTF
+254 GPGIKLMTTKTY

-314 PLEGKLTVNE
+314 PLEGKLTVND
-324 GSLVVDLGRKQG
+324 GNLVVDLGRKQG